1 MEFCK
6 KIRKTKEFE
15 SRILKIE
22 ELEKENSYDKAFK
35 ALVIF
40 LQILNIYIIKDKLQ
54 LEKNIKNNFFDF
66 IDIYE
71 KNNYKNLARYLR
83 GVLSIYENYPS
94 NYADLDFKSLK
105 SYTDF
110 IVNEAF

>member
-6 KIRKTKEFE
+6 KIRNMQEFE

-22 ELEKENSYDKAFK
+22 ELEKENFYDKAFK

-40 LQILNIYIIKDKLQ
+40 LQILNIYIIKNQ
-54 LEKNIKNNFFDF
+54 LKIQENIENNFFDF

-83 GVLSIYENYPS
+83 GILSIYENYPS
-94 NYADLDFKSLK
+94 DYADLDFKSLK

>member
-1 MEFCK
+1 M
-6 KIRKTKEFE
+6 
-15 SRILKIE
+15 
-22 ELEKENSYDKAFK
+22 
-35 ALVIF
+35 IF